1 MRIFRTLSIKYKLM
15 IVVLLTAT
23 IGLTLASGASLFY
36 DRVMQKKSLAEN
48 MHILTQVIAMRSAAA
63 MSFGDA
69 QNAMANLESLNVS
82 KPIRLACMY
91 GLDQKVFVKFS
102 RGDIS
107 QPCPSEVQGDGE
119 YFENDYLDVFQS
131 IYLNET
137 VIGTVFLRSGLEEL
151 DERLQQQLL
160 ASGVVLLISLFIAF
174 GLTGRMQRSIYNP
187 IIELGKVAA
196 DVTNNNNYAIRAA
209 VESEDEFGKT
219 VRAFNNMLHEI
230 ELDKKELIRL
240 AYYDSLTTLPNRRMF
255 VGDIEL
261 ALGHAAKDGEGKVA
275 LMFMDVDRFKAV
287 NDTLGHDIGDILLK
301 EVAKRIQAVLP
312 ETATVYRLGGDEFTV
327 IVSGLLS
334 DAGALNLGDSII
346 EEFNCPLL
354 VAGESLTI
362 SISIGIV
369 VSDGNDT
376 AISIMKNADIA
387 LYRAKDAGRGNY
399 QLFK

>member
-187 IIELGKVAA
+187 IIELGKVAS
-196 DVTNNNNYAIRAA
+196 DVTNNNNYSIRAA

-255 VGDIEL
+255 VGDI